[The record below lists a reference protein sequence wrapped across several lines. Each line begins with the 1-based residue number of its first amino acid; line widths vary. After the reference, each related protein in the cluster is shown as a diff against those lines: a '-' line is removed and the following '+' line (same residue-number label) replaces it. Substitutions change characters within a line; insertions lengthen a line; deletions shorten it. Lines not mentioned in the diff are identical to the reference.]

1 MPSRK
6 REYPDGPIFGV
17 GGVIFDHNSVLL
29 VKRNQ
34 EPGKGEW
41 SLPGGAVELG
51 ETVVEALKREL
62 WEEASIEVE
71 VFGLI
76 RLLDRIIYDRNE
88 RVRYH
93 FAIADYWG
101 EVVSGFP
108 TPSSDISDL
117 CFLPPDEVTKLG
129 VHKDVKET
137 ILMALA
143 MREKGRAKGL
153 QPQT

>member
-1 MPSRK
+1 MPSKK
-6 REYPDGPIFGV
+6 REYPDRPIIGV
-17 GGVIFDHNSVLL
+17 GGVIFDHSSVLL

-62 WEEASIEVE
+62 REEASIEVE

-76 RLLDRIIYDRNE
+76 RLLDRIVYDRNK

-93 FAIADYWG
+93 FVIADYWG
-101 EVVSGFP
+101 EVVSGLP
-108 TPSSDISDL
+108 TPGSDISDL
-117 CFLPPDEVTKLG
+117 CFVPPNEVAKLG

-137 ILMALA
+137 ILMAMA
-143 MREKGRAKGL
+143 MRD
-153 QPQT
+153 QYSVS

>member
-1 MPSRK
+1 MPSKK
-6 REYPDGPIFGV
+6 REYPDRPIIGV
-17 GGVIFDHNSVLL
+17 GGVIFDHSSVLL

-62 WEEASIEVE
+62 REEASIEVE

-76 RLLDRIIYDRNE
+76 RLLDRIVYDRNK

-93 FAIADYWG
+93 FVIADYWG
-101 EVVSGFP
+101 EVVSGLP
-108 TPSSDISDL
+108 TPGSDISDL
-117 CFLPPDEVTKLG
+117 CFVPPNEVAKLG

-143 MREKGRAKGL
+143 MRDDQRERSL
-153 QPQT
+153 TPE